1 MDLDIRRAIL
11 ANIKGNNEEQLE
23 ATITDSIGGREVL
36 LPGLGVLFE
45 LIWQHADENEKAEMV
60 DALAKGV
67 QATQS

>member
-60 DALAKGV
+60 DVLAKGV

>member
-11 ANIKGNNEEQLE
+11 ANIKNNNEEQLE

>member
-11 ANIKGNNEEQLE
+11 ANIKDNNEEQLQ
-23 ATITDSIGGREVL
+23 ATITDSIDGREVL

-45 LIWQHADENEKAEMV
+45 LIWKNAGDQEKQEMV

-67 QATQS
+67 QTQG

>member
-11 ANIKGNNEEQLE
+11 ANIKNNNEEQLE

-45 LIWQHADENEKAEMV
+45 LIWQHADDNEKAEMV